1 MMAPRVVAK
10 GQNLIA
16 LKIRQIAEEND
27 VPIVEDPP
35 LARALYSSVDINQEI
50 PETFF
55 QAVAEVLAYVYKM
68 KKRAV

>member
-1 MMAPRVVAK
+1 MAPRVVAK

-35 LARALYSSVDINQEI
+35 LARALYGSVEINQEI
-50 PETFF
+50 PEAFF